1 MHQLRQDL
9 LNFIHDEKAIVTPLK
24 QLVSLKLL
32 RFEERDELSEIIQ
45 GWSMKVPLDMDKLRD
60 NKLRYLY
67 KERYDYRG
75 NLIDWD
81 YNMLLLECAPVVH
94 FYHYKEWRLTGLAF

>member
-1 MHQLRQDL
+1 M
-9 LNFIHDEKAIVTPLK
+9 TPLK

-67 KERYDYRG
+67 KERYDYRS

>member
-94 FYHYKEWRLTGLAF
+94 FYNYKEWRLTGLAF

>member
-67 KERYDYRG
+67 KERYDYRS
-75 NLIDWD
+75 NLID
-81 YNMLLLECAPVVH
+81 C
-94 FYHYKEWRLTGLAF
+94 YHYKEWRLTGLAF

>member
-1 MHQLRQDL
+1 MHQLREDL
-9 LNFIHDEKAIVTPLK
+9 LNLIHDEKKVLTPLK
-24 QLVSLKLL
+24 KLVNLKLL

-45 GWSMKVPLDMDKLRD
+45 SWSMKVPLDIEKLRD

-67 KERYDYRG
+67 KERYDYRN

-81 YNMLLLECAPVVH
+81 YNMQLL
-94 FYHYKEWRLTGLAF
+94 